1 MKIGFIGIGVMGK
14 SIVKHLINAGH
25 TLNIYTRT
33 KEKANEVIEL
43 GAVFCDTP
51 QIVTEKSEVIM
62 TMVGYPEDVQSV
74 YFSENGIFSTDITN
88 KILIDLTTSTPTLA
102 KEIYAKAKAL
112 GGSALDA
119 PVSGGDI
126 GAKNGTLT
134 TMVGGDSDAFEKVV
148 PLLEVFSK
156 KVKRQ
161 GESGA
166 GQHTKMANQIM
177 IAGTMTGMTEL
188 LIYAKGAG
196 LTLEDVLDT
205 VGAGSAA
212 NWSLTNYAPRILRDD
227 FEAGFYVKH
236 FVKDLKIAL
245 DEADYMGIDLPAT
258 KQAKQLYEQLV
269 TLGYGDLG
277 TQSLIKIYK

>member
-1 MKIGFIGIGVMGK
+1 MKIGFIGVGVMGK

-62 TMVGYPEDVQSV
+62 TMVGYPSDVKTV
-74 YFSENGIFSTDITN
+74 YFGENGIFSTDITN